1 MARGK
6 SDIGRQ
12 GARICCWRVVHRA
25 IGPFAVLAVALLLV
39 TAACGSATPEPTADP
54 GPRGTVRG
62 TVVYEDLANE
72 GGVEPMGGVRIVLC
86 RVPAEGLP
94 EGPVVAPGA
103 GGDGEEICALQAV
116 LTGLSGPDGAFTLDD
131 VGPATYLV
139 MFHPWPG
146 EIEGHE
152 ADWDGALLTEG
163 ALDEA
168 EMHVSPSGSPG
179 FWERGGPVVALAN
192 WSDAGEINLWK
203 GNLCSHRLGFCFS
216 VRGGRPHPI
225 VEVGPGETLEVELT
239 AHFEPD

>member
-86 RVPAEGLP
+86 RVPAEGVP

-116 LTGLSGPDGAFTLDD
+116 PTGLSGPDGAFTVDP
-131 VGPATYLV
+131 GPA
-139 MFHPWPG
+139 
-146 EIEGHE
+146 
-152 ADWDGALLTEG
+152 
-163 ALDEA
+163 
-168 EMHVSPSGSPG
+168 
-179 FWERGGPVVALAN
+179 GPPVHFMAQ
-192 WSDAGEINLWK
+192 W
-203 GNLCSHRLGFCFS
+203 
-216 VRGGRPHPI
+216 HPI
-225 VEVGPGETLEVELT
+225 VAYLMLSCEVRHAHSHCPMDRSPAMDSRGVGPRVDRAGGHLQER
-239 AHFEPD
+239 PG